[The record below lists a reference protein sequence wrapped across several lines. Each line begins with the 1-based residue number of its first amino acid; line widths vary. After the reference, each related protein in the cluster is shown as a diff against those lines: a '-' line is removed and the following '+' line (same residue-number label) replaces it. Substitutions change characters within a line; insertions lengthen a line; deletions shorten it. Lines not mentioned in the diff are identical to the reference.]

1 MARNSYKILINSP
14 GKSLFQGLQKQFLY
28 QNVVLFYLSDMEGIR
43 GFWERIKPQVILIH
57 PPSKKTDLE
66 AVINIAA
73 ECSRS
78 GSTWFILLLNEKLLG
93 EKSALAGASKNV
105 LVFNESLG
113 KEELALNLL
122 NFKDWHIYLN
132 NLEEKSEFERQINQ
146 YLKIIHRETNLP
158 RLFNRLLNYLPKIID
173 LEYWAI
179 FRVDPDFQKI
189 IDFTQFAPPVR
200 KQSFVH
206 TTNIEKIAESWLE
219 RRASLALN
227 SEEDP
232 KMFQKLREW
241 GWPVK
246 SLFFFPAMVKER
258 AIGGIIAA
266 RSDSKELS
274 GGAYRLIN
282 DLAKLLAQ
290 RILELST
297 PRQRR
302 KETDAFAENLI
313 LNRFSDDSIYQL
325 ACKNL
330 NIITHADSSV
340 FWQYNKGFGFVFP
353 KFFYLREGS
362 SAWKSLEKLMIY
374 AGGEKFLTRLI
385 LQNKI
390 RVFDRVLQDTRF
402 DKSTREVFEHLNY
415 NNIMFIP
422 IEVNSEKI
430 GAFIIN
436 KKENDADFSGWEIQ
450 EVEEVTH
457 KIQKVLSDS
466 VIVKEAKLKLKQ
478 LSRIFELGNEI
489 KLNLDLD
496 EMLSRI
502 ISGVRRA
509 LGWNDI
515 AVLTVDELGKSLK
528 LANILGFK
536 KKPGIGFNLQL
547 KINLK
552 KFEAFLTKTT
562 PLSNSFFYSAALN
575 QSLEDARPEEGSS
588 NAWDDDDLLIVPLE
602 TRQKILGYMLVQD
615 PVDRLK
621 PTTEKVLPLEYYAN
635 QAAVAVENYLLYEKL
650 LASEGRYRS
659 LAETMSLGLI
669 TCEKDGK
676 ILYTNPAF
684 QQLVGLSE
692 NALHSKSIQ
701 QFFSTESQIRL
712 LEISRDLLK
721 EKNSNGKR
729 IENLELTLVSTTGET
744 IPVSTFAFPYFQQ
757 RKNVGFFLVLNDL
770 RVFKRLERMK
780 ADFNSMIVHD
790 LRSPMNVIQ
799 GFIELIR
806 NRVVGKINTEQE
818 ELLDI
823 AKENVKK
830 VLTLIDNFLVASKME
845 IGKFTIDPKLNEIN
859 SLVERIVENH
869 KILAKNKNIKIQR
882 KLDKN
887 LPLVFFDSLRIEQ
900 VVNNL
905 LSNAMKF
912 TPESGKILV
921 QTKLNRRTIKG
932 EEKFF
937 AKIMVKDTGVG
948 IPNERLEKIFERYE
962 QVESNG
968 KLNPKGTGLGLA
980 ICKEIINLHGGDIG
994 AESVPGKGSTFTI
1007 QLPIEPSIE
1016 KIIK

>member
-1 MARNSYKILINSP
+1 MARNSYKILIHSP
-14 GKSLFQGLQKQFLY
+14 EKSLFQGLQKQFLY
-28 QNVVLFYLSDMEGIR
+28 QSIELFYLSDMEGIK
-43 GFWERIKPQVILIH
+43 GFCERIKPQIIVIHLAG
-57 PPSKKTDLE
+57 KKKDVET
-66 AVINIAA
+66 AVNIAS

-78 GSTWFILLLNEKLLG
+78 ASTWFILLLNEKLLG
-93 EKSALAGASKNV
+93 CKTILSGASKNI
-105 LVFNESLG
+105 LVFNESIG

-122 NFKDWHIYLN
+122 NFKDWHIYLS
-132 NLEEKSEFERQINQ
+132 NLEEKSQFERQINQ
-146 YLKIIHRETNLP
+146 CLKIIHRETNLP
-158 RLFNRLLNYLPKIID
+158 RLFNRLLNYLPKIMD
-173 LEYWAI
+173 VDYWAI

-189 IDFTQFAPPVR
+189 IDFTQFTPPVR
-200 KQSFVH
+200 KQNFVH
-206 TTNIEKIAESWLE
+206 TGNIEKIAKSWLE
-219 RRASLALN
+219 RRGALSLN

-232 KMFQKLREW
+232 QIFQKLREW

-246 SLFFFPAMVKER
+246 SLFFFPAVVKER

-266 RSDSKELS
+266 RSAPKELD
-274 GGAYRLIN
+274 GMAYRLLN
-282 DLAKLLAQ
+282 DLAKLLGQ
-290 RILELST
+290 RILELSR
-297 PRQRR
+297 PRKRE

-330 NIITHADSSV
+330 NIITGANSSV

-362 SAWKSLEKLMIY
+362 SEWKSLEKLMIY
-374 AGGEKFLTRLI
+374 AGKEKFLTRLI
-385 LQNKI
+385 LQNQI
-390 RVFDRVLQDTRF
+390 RVFDQVLQDTRF
-402 DKSTREVFEHLNY
+402 EESTRKVFQQLNY

-436 KKENDADFSGWEIQ
+436 KKEKDGDFSGWEIQ
-450 EVEEVTH
+450 EVEEVAQ

-496 EMLSRI
+496 EMLGRI
-502 ISGVRRA
+502 VSGVRKA

-515 AVLTVDELGKSLK
+515 AILTVDELGKSLK
-528 LANILGFK
+528 LMNMLGFK
-536 KKPGIGFNLQL
+536 KKPGIGFNLHR

-562 PLSNSFFYSAALN
+562 PINNSFFFSVSLN
-575 QSLEDARPEEGSS
+575 QSLDDVHPEEDGS

-615 PVDRLK
+615 PVDRMK

-650 LASEGRYRS
+650 LSSEGRYRS

-684 QQLVGLSE
+684 QRLAGLSE
-692 NALHSKSIQ
+692 KALQSKSIQ

-729 IENLELTLVSTTGET
+729 IENLELTLVSATGET

-770 RVFKRLERMK
+770 RVLKRLERMK

-806 NRVVGKINTEQE
+806 NRVVGKINAEQE

-845 IGKFTIDPKLNEIN
+845 VGKFTIDPKLNEIN

-869 KILAKNKNIKIQR
+869 KILGKNKNIKIHR

-887 LPLVFFDSLRIEQ
+887 LPLVFFDALRIEQ
-900 VVNNL
+900 VINNL

-912 TPESGKILV
+912 TPEEGKILV
-921 QTKLNRRTIKG
+921 QTRLSRKEIKG

-937 AKIMVKDTGVG
+937 AKIVVKDTGVG
-948 IPNERLEKIFERYE
+948 IPNERLDKIFERYE

-980 ICKEIINLHGGDIG
+980 ICKEIVNLHGGDIY
-994 AESVPGKGSTFTI
+994 AESEAGKGSTFTI
-1007 QLPIEPSIE
+1007 LLPIEPSIE